1 MFIISCYGKQSNWGT
16 DILMTSQI
24 PIMSVLWTWVRP
36 VRLTDSLK
44 GWNCAAASESEI
56 WSDVWGKMWQDPV
69 TYGLSTHTSRP
80 HIQITLDR
88 IDFSCWT
95 VSGLHLKLRWA
106 AKPNCSATVFPGRS
120 IGLHKNVCP
129 FNADEEFW
137 SFWMLNSDVWSLV
150 WPRSRV
156 MRQDRKIEWSF
167 SVC

>member
-1 MFIISCYGKQSNWGT
+1 M
-16 DILMTSQI
+16 
-24 PIMSVLWTWVRP
+24 P

-44 GWNCAAASESEI
+44 GWHCATASESEI
-56 WSDVWGKMWQDPV
+56 WSNVWGKMWQDPV

-80 HIQITLDR
+80 HIQITLDW

-106 AKPNCSATVFPGRS
+106 AKLNCSATVFPDVRKAY
-120 IGLHKNVCP
+120 IRTFRP

-156 MRQDRKIEWSF
+156 MRQDRRLSEASPVCWKECLYTQLWSF
-167 SVC
+167 DLKLLDKAFSIWV